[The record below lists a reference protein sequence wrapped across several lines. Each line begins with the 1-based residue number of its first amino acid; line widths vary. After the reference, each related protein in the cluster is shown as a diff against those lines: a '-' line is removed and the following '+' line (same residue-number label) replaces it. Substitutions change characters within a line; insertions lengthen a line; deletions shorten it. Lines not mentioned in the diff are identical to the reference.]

1 MKKEISIDL
10 HLHFDGSLSIANAR
24 ALSKLEGVALPEDD
38 ARLKDALTVSPDCK
52 NLGEYLTKF
61 AFPLSL
67 LQSEASIEQGMY
79 TLCCELSAEGC
90 IYAEIRF
97 APQLHLDKGLDQRKV
112 VEAAIRGF
120 ERSGI
125 DGGLILCCMRG
136 DDNAF
141 LNETTVEIAS
151 EYLGKGVVAL
161 DLAGNEAGFP
171 TDNFR
176 DLFARARELN
186 IPFTIHAGEADCA
199 ESVRAAI
206 EMGAC
211 RIGHGVRSIE
221 DAELVSLLARKGIA
235 LELCPISNIQTTVF
249 DDISEYPIRKF
260 LEAGVAVTVN
270 SDNRSVSATTARQ
283 EMLLLEKTF
292 ALTDGEEKALLHSSV
307 NAAFADESLKEK
319 LHKLVEEG
327 FS

>member
-1 MKKEISIDL
+1 
-10 HLHFDGSLSIANAR
+10 
-24 ALSKLEGVALPEDD
+24 
-38 ARLKDALTVSPDCK
+38 
-52 NLGEYLTKF
+52 
-61 AFPLSL
+61 
-67 LQSEASIEQGMY
+67 MY
-79 TLCCELSAEGC
+79 NLCCELAAEGC
-90 IYAEIRF
+90 IYAEVRF

-136 DDNAF
+136 DDNVF
-141 LNETTVEIAS
+141 LNETTVEIAR

-176 DLFARARELN
+176 DLFARARELD

-221 DAELVSLLARKGIA
+221 DAELVSLLARRG
-235 LELCPISNIQTTVF
+235 L
-249 DDISEYPIRKF
+249 
-260 LEAGVAVTVN
+260 
-270 SDNRSVSATTARQ
+270 
-283 EMLLLEKTF
+283 F
-292 ALTDGEEKALLHSSV
+292 ACT
-307 NAAFADESLKEK
+307 SLI
-319 LHKLVEEG
+319 V
-327 FS
+327 